1 MDMRN
6 YFKWIRIASDGSR
19 TALAIYCSLNI
30 FRALLSLTFIWCTKI
45 LVDIA
50 TGHSEKDLCLF
61 LALCIGSMLLRTIL
75 SPVATRLAA
84 RTEIR
89 IRNKLRYILFV
100 KTMESTWQGRDT
112 MHTGDIMNRI
122 ESDVS
127 SLTSVVCRSIPSLSA
142 VTVQFLVA
150 IYLMASMDLRIL
162 ACTVFLMPAALAL
175 SKRYFRR
182 IRTLN
187 REILDSGSKVQAHIQ
202 ENIQHKTLITTL
214 EMVPEISRQLSSG
227 QKSLERQVM
236 QKTDYS
242 IFSRTVIQA
251 GFTAGYLTVFIWCIF
266 GLLHGTMTFGTMTA
280 FLQLVSQIQKPIVDI
295 GRMFPAIVQT
305 SSSAERL
312 SELYDLP
319 QEQHKSDIRFNGKT
333 GILLQN
339 VSFAYKDGPQGSGS
353 SNVIDGL
360 SHDFRPGSITAITG
374 ATGAGKS
381 TIIRL
386 ILALVHPDKGE
397 ITFYNNEMSAPASA
411 DTRCNVTYIPQ
422 GNSLISGTIRTNLLL
437 GNPDASD
444 HQMKTALHNA
454 VADFAFDLPA
464 GLDTVCSES
473 GSGLSEGQAQR
484 IAIARGLLRPGKIL
498 LMDEPTSSL
507 DRDTEHTL
515 LSRLAANKY
524 GKTIIIVSHSSSVEE
539 FCDEV
544 IRI

>member
-6 YFKWIRIASDGSR
+6 YFRWIRLASGGNR
-19 TALAIYCSLNI
+19 TALAVYCSINI
-30 FRALLSLTFIWCTKI
+30 IRALLSLAFIWCTKV

-50 TGHSEKDLCLF
+50 TGHSGKDLTLF
-61 LALCIGSMLLRTIL
+61 LWLCIGAMVLQTIL
-75 SPVATRLAA
+75 SPIASRLSS

-89 IRNKLRYILFV
+89 IRNRLRYILFIR
-100 KTMESTWQGRDT
+100 TMESTWQGRNA

-127 SLTSVVCRSIPSLSA
+127 SLTSVVCRTIPSLA
-142 VTVQFLVA
+142 TVVIQLLAA

-162 ACTVFLMPAALAL
+162 VCTIFLMPAALAL

-187 REILDSGSKVQAHIQ
+187 REILDSGSKVQAHMQ
-202 ENIQHKTLITTL
+202 ENIQHKTLITTM

-227 QKSLERQVM
+227 QKDLERQVM

-242 IFSRTVIQA
+242 LFSRTVIQA
-251 GFTAGYLTVFIWCIF
+251 GFAAGYLTVFVWCIF

-295 GRMFPAIVQT
+295 GRMFPAMVQA

-312 SELYDLP
+312 SEVYDLP
-319 QEQHKSDIRFNGKT
+319 QERHESDIRFNGKT
-333 GILLQN
+333 GIRLQDI
-339 VSFAYKDGPQGSGS
+339 SFAYKDGHTGNG
-353 SNVIDGL
+353 NGYVIEGL

-397 ITFYNNEMSAPASA
+397 ITFYNNEMSAQASA

-437 GNPDASD
+437 GNPDASE
-444 HQMKTALHNA
+444 QEMRTALHNA
-454 VADFAFDLPA
+454 VADFVLDLTA

-498 LMDEPTSSL
+498 LMDEPTSAL
-507 DRDTEHTL
+507 DHDTEQTL
-515 LSRLAANKY
+515 LSRLAANRY
-524 GKTIIIVSHSSSVEE
+524 GKTIIIVSHSHSVEE
-539 FCDEV
+539 FCDDV

>member
-6 YFKWIRIASDGSR
+6 YFKWIRIASGGNR
-19 TALAIYCSLNI
+19 AALATYCILNI
-30 FRALLSLTFIWCTKI
+30 VRALLSLVFIWCTKI

-50 TGHSEKDLCLF
+50 TGHSEKDLALF
-61 LALCIGSMLLRTIL
+61 LGLCIGSMILQTIL
-75 SPVATRLAA
+75 SPAA
-84 RTEIR
+84 SRIASRTEVR
-89 IRNKLRYILFV
+89 IRNRLRYLLFV
-100 KTMESTWQGRDT
+100 KTMESTWQGRGA

-127 SLTSVVCRSIPSLSA
+127 SLTSVVCRTIPSLMT
-142 VTVQFLVA
+142 VLVQFLAA

-162 ACTVFLMPAALAL
+162 ACTVFLMPVALAL

-187 REILDSGSKVQAHIQ
+187 REILDSGSKVQAHMQ
-202 ENIQHKTLITTL
+202 ENIQHKTLITTM

-227 QKSLERQVM
+227 QNVLEKQVM

-242 IFSRTVIQA
+242 LFSRTAIQA

-295 GRMFPAIVQT
+295 GRMFPAMVQT

-319 QEQHKSDIRFNGKT
+319 QEKRESDIRFNGKT
-333 GILLQN
+333 GIRLQD
-339 VSFAYKDGPQGSGS
+339 VSFAYKDGPQDRGS
-353 SNVIDGL
+353 SNVIEGL

-386 ILALVHPDKGE
+386 ILALVHPDKGK
-397 ITFYNNEMSAPASA
+397 ITFYNNEMSASASA

-437 GNPDASD
+437 GNPDASV
-444 HQMKTALHNA
+444 QEMRTALHNA
-454 VADFAFDLPA
+454 VADFVLDLPA

-498 LMDEPTSSL
+498 LMDEPTSAL
-507 DRDTEHTL
+507 DRDTEQTL
-515 LSRLAANKY
+515 LSRLAANRY
-524 GKTIIIVSHSSSVEE
+524 GKTIIIVSHSRSVEE
-539 FCDEV
+539 FCDDV
-544 IRI
+544 VRI